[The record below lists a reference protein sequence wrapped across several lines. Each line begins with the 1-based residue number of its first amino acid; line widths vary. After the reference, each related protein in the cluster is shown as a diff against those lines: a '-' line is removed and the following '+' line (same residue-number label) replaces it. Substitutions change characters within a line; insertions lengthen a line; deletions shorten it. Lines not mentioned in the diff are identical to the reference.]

1 MVNETPIQDYC
12 NKQFKN
18 KHKERLETPIPVWI
32 CSWWLKK
39 EKKPWSDCPKTEQ
52 KESIYL
58 FRAKTEYIH
67 SKTQLKKINV
77 LTFSFQPL
85 NISNLLNNKYEDT
98 KYSETYYNKNEVI
111 YCHRYKRI
119 KQENNTLCE

>member
-1 MVNETPIQDYC
+1 MVNETPIQNYC
-12 NKQFKN
+12 NKKFKN
-18 KHKERLETPIPVWI
+18 KHKERQSLDQIV
-32 CSWWLKK
+32 
-39 EKKPWSDCPKTEQ
+39 Q
-52 KESIYL
+52 KQSKNRVYS

-67 SKTQLKKINV
+67 FKTQLKKINV

-119 KQENNTLCE
+119 KQENNTLCEIVINSLGTVISFTFNDC